1 MTKRASQK
9 VTPIRP
15 REQEVPKDLLVDL
28 YRRMLHVYYLEERIK
43 TFVRAGKVSFHAS
56 SRGHEKVQ
64 IAMSYLLQPGKD
76 WFFPYYREKALMVG
90 LGMPLRDIFLHMLS
104 KADDPCG
111 GGRNMSE
118 HFSSKELRV
127 VSPTAC
133 TGTQFLPAVW
143 MARAVRDSGRDEIV
157 YVSSGEGA
165 TSEEIGRAHV

>member
-1 MTKRASQK
+1 MSKKMHSK

-15 REQEVPKDLLVDL
+15 REQEVPQDLLIAL
-28 YRRMLHVYYLEERIK
+28 YRKMLHVYYLEERIK

-64 IAMSYLLQPGKD
+64 IALSYLLEPGKD

-90 LGMPLRDIFLHMLS
+90 LGMPIKDILLHMLS

-133 TGTQFLPAVW
+133 T
-143 MARAVRDSGRDEIV
+143 
-157 YVSSGEGA
+157 
-165 TSEEIGRAHV
+165 EIGRASCRERV